1 MLHKGKAKTPV
12 SQHGG
17 TVKEV
22 LHHTVIYLNH
32 LITSI
37 LQITQQ
43 LFYEKYCNFRHS
55 AFFFQ
60 RPLILHHSS
69 VSFNI
74 GHAGPATGKRHKTF
88 PCPCFSRQEAYRY
101 GTERREE
108 GEEKA
113 HTCQRSPYEGVYLPQ
128 MYTIS
133 VKQTKKTGIFA
144 PIFKGSLCRFRKK
157 TYICPF

>member
-74 GHAGPATGKRHKTF
+74 G
-88 PCPCFSRQEAYRY
+88 
-101 GTERREE
+101 
-108 GEEKA
+108 
-113 HTCQRSPYEGVYLPQ
+113 
-128 MYTIS
+128 
-133 VKQTKKTGIFA
+133 
-144 PIFKGSLCRFRKK
+144 
-157 TYICPF
+157 